1 MSAYLTQMGFILLGK
16 QWTHQVASAMAF
28 LISGE
33 LKTCFQGT
41 KEKLIIFHC
50 YKFSFQGSRQLQR
63 SKALVEEPGDIISV
77 IHPTP
82 GTSSKS
88 LYCLLRGGS
97 EPGVCGVYM
106 WCIVCVCVVCGV
118 YVCTC
123 AYTDCVCGVVCIF
136 GVLCV
141 YGMCDICVYVHV

>member
-77 IHPTP
+77 IYPTP

-88 LYCLLRGGS
+88 LLFIEGRIRAGC
-97 EPGVCGVYM
+97 V
-106 WCIVCVCVVCGV
+106 WCACVV
-118 YVCTC
+118 
-123 AYTDCVCGVVCIF
+123 
-136 GVLCV
+136 
-141 YGMCDICVYVHV
+141 